1 MELQMRVLGLIR
13 MIRVMLVLYLIRLG
27 IMGLDLLRLG
37 LRVRRVIMVFFLC
50 KSFGLSAVA
59 VNQKLIGSLPGQRL
73 SSCTCPGEDHPGPD
87 VSVGRSAPEVDIVEA
102 QIDVGRTPWTGVV
115 SQSLQLAPFDDYYI
129 IPDNSTRSVTIG
141 NPRYT
146 RANGWVGG
154 EFQQAASH
162 LTDIERD
169 SYRMTGGDYSIWG
182 FELHAEPEN
191 RENGYITWVGGG
203 REAWT
208 LRSSGIGPNP
218 VVDVG
223 QRLIPEEPMAMVS
236 GPRGSRVPKG
246 RGLSEDER
254 ERAGGLNTTF

>member
-1 MELQMRVLGLIR
+1 
-13 MIRVMLVLYLIRLG
+13 
-27 IMGLDLLRLG
+27 MG
-37 LRVRRVIMVFFLC
+37 FFLC
-50 KSFGLSAVA
+50 KSPPAGGARRFWSRVELARPVDTSNARTCA
-59 VNQKLIGSLPGQRL
+59 DSSLPGQRL
-73 SSCTCPGEDHPGPD
+73 SACTCPGEDHPGPN
-87 VSVGRSAPEVDIVEA
+87 VNVGRSAPEVDIVEA
-102 QIDVGRTPWTGVV
+102 QIDVSRSPWTGVV
-115 SQSLQLAPFDDYYI
+115 SQSLQLAPFDDYYL
-129 IPDNSTRSVTIG
+129 IPDNSSRSVTIG

-169 SYRMTGGDYSIWG
+169 SYRMTGGGFTQWG

-208 LRSSGIGPNP
+208 LRNSAIGPNP
-218 VVDVG
+218 RVDVG

-236 GPRGSRVPKG
+236 QRV
-246 RGLSEDER
+246 
-254 ERAGGLNTTF
+254 

>member
-1 MELQMRVLGLIR
+1 MARAIELGVLPLTGT
-13 MIRVMLVLYLIRLG
+13 
-27 IMGLDLLRLG
+27 D
-37 LRVRRVIMVFFLC
+37 
-50 KSFGLSAVA
+50 
-59 VNQKLIGSLPGQRL
+59 NSLPGQRL
-73 SSCTCPGEDHPGPD
+73 SACTCPGEDHPGPN
-87 VSVGRSAPEVDIVEA
+87 VNVGRSAPEVDIVEA

-115 SQSLQLAPFDDYYI
+115 SQSLQLAPFDDYYQ
-129 IPDNSTRSVTIG
+129 IPDNTTRSVTIG

-169 SYRMTGGDYSIWG
+169 SYRLTGGGFSKWG

-191 RENGYITWVGGG
+191 RDNGYITWVGGG

-208 LRSSGIGPNP
+208 LRSSGIGPNER
-218 VVDVG
+218 VDVG

-236 GPRGSRVPKG
+236 
-246 RGLSEDER
+246 
-254 ERAGGLNTTF
+254 

>member
-1 MELQMRVLGLIR
+1 MRLSQVARAIELGVLP
-13 MIRVMLVLYLIRLG
+13 
-27 IMGLDLLRLG
+27 
-37 LRVRRVIMVFFLC
+37 
-50 KSFGLSAVA
+50 
-59 VNQKLIGSLPGQRL
+59 LIGADDSLPGQRL
-73 SSCTCPGEDHPGPD
+73 SACTCPGEDHPGPN
-87 VSVGRSAPEVDIVEA
+87 VNVGRSAPEVDIVEA

-115 SQSLQLAPFDDYYI
+115 SQSLQLAPFDDYYQ
-129 IPDNSTRSVTIG
+129 IPDNTTRSVTIG

-169 SYRMTGGDYSIWG
+169 SYRLTGGGFSKWG

-191 RENGYITWVGGG
+191 RDNGYITWVGGG

-208 LRSSGIGPNP
+208 LRSSGIGPNER
-218 VVDVG
+218 VDVG

-236 GPRGSRVPKG
+236 RR
-246 RGLSEDER
+246 
-254 ERAGGLNTTF
+254 F